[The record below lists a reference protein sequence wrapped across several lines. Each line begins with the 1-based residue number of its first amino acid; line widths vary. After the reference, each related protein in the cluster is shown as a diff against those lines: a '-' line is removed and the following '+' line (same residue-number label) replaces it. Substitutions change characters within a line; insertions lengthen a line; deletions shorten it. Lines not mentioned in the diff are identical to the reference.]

1 MTCPVSGQDD
11 PSPVLCRIDYPSGQ
25 DGVALPALCPAREWC
40 FCFCFCFVL
49 FCFVLF
55 CFVLFC
61 FVCLFV
67 FWYNKSFIDQAYGV
81 KMAGYFIYFYF
92 YLFFRIYLF
101 IYFGVFMDLKSISSI
116 KTFKRSWP
124 ISSYL
129 DRTSLVNNP
138 CIYITFR
145 RDSRLHDLFFYSV
158 YSMSWIWLSLWV
170 AY

>member
-1 MTCPVSGQDD
+1 MVF
-11 PSPVLCRIDYPSGQ
+11 LF
-25 DGVALPALCPAREWC
+25 LFLFL
-40 FCFCFCFVL
+40 FCFVLFCLVLSCLVLSCLVLSCLVL

-55 CFVLFC
+55 CFVLF
-61 FVCLFV
+61 VCLF
-67 FWYNKSFIDQAYGV
+67 FGIISHLLTRLMGSRWLDILYIFI
-81 KMAGYFIYFYF
+81 FIYFF
-92 YLFFRIYLF
+92 SFIYLF
-101 IYFGVFMDLKSISSI
+101 IYFGVFMDLKSISCI

-145 RDSRLHDLFFYSV
+145 WESRLHDLFFYSV